1 MEKEF
6 VPYELAVKLKEL
18 GFDEP
23 CLANYV
29 SGTYGFEKI
38 VNTLEIWNDEDV
50 EILHS
55 KIKAPLWSQ
64 AFDWFR
70 ENFNLLSCIG
80 FQNDYQYSY
89 EIYDIK
95 KKDCV
100 DYVDKI
106 ETYEEARKACLEKL
120 IELCENN

>member
-1 MEKEF
+1 MGKEF
-6 VPYELAVKLKEL
+6 VPYKLAVKLKEL

-29 SGTYGFEKI
+29 SGTYGFEKV

-55 KIKAPLWSQ
+55 KIKAPLWQQ

-70 ENFNLLSCIG
+70 VEHGYYGDIYRNGTKYLFSIEDMNIG
-80 FQNDYQYSY
+80 SSRDGIDTSMG
-89 EIYDIK
+89 
-95 KKDCV
+95 
-100 DYVDKI
+100 
-106 ETYEEARKACLEKL
+106 YEEARQACLEKL